1 MTLASVRDKLL
12 EFDKTSRITGREH
25 PSIRILDVVR
35 MLEDDP
41 QFKLPE
47 QIEALTKYCDDIQR
61 PSDPHYCGDEAE
73 GTAYDIARRLRR
85 MLAPRRCPT
94 CGLRPAPVIAK
105 NARFTATI
113 ESAFGER
120 FCEGHP

>member
-47 QIEALTKYCDDIQR
+47 QALYRVHGPVNLARLTQLLDLVNR
-61 PSDPHYCGDEAE
+61 PSLLVIWNAADDGLVWLASSALPRVILTGAE
-73 GTAYDIARRLRR
+73 LSRW
-85 MLAPRRCPT
+85 
-94 CGLRPAPVIAK
+94 
-105 NARFTATI
+105 
-113 ESAFGER
+113 
-120 FCEGHP
+120 